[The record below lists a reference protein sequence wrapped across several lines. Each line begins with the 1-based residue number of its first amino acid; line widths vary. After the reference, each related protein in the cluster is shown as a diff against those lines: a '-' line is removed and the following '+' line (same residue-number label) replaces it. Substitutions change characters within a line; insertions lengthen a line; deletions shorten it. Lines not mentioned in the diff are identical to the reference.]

1 MSGFLHLPEYNDT
14 MQENNKECTKG
25 QYFLQDDP
33 DTMEKEACRFR
44 RSQLSLCSGLSDLT
58 YGYAEGKPCI
68 LLKMNR
74 VRWQLLSLLC

>member
-1 MSGFLHLPEYNDT
+1 
-14 MQENNKECTKG
+14 MQENNKECTAG
-25 QYFLQDDP
+25 EYFLQDGGDSL
-33 DTMEKEACRFR
+33 EKKACRFR

-74 VRWQLLSLLC
+74 VTLPSFC